1 MFMASSKSVTFQEAK
16 ALAREIKKVA
26 YNLWWTWNVD
36 ARDLFRE
43 LSPQTYARCNHN
55 VIVMFEEISD
65 QELAA
70 RLLDPLM
77 MERAI
82 NVVNHFMKYMS
93 DTNTWAKRNAK
104 ELKSGPVAYFSAE
117 FGIHESLPTYSG
129 GLGILAG
136 DHSKSAS
143 DLGIPFIGVSLYYR
157 QGYFT
162 QQLSPDGWQQESY
175 PNTDPKRLPLELVT
189 DSSGQAIVSSVT
201 VGHSEVFFHA
211 YRINLGRVSIL
222 LLDTNRDENEQ
233 HYREILS
240 QVYGGDITT
249 RVSQEIILGV
259 GGVRMLRAMG
269 ISPSVF
275 HANEGHPAF
284 LTIELLRELIVD
296 KKFPMDKAVEW
307 VRRHTVFTTHT
318 PVAAGHDRFPED
330 LIRFIMHKYVD
341 GWLRDT
347 SDIVHLGRVH
357 PEDSQE
363 PFCMTV
369 LALKMSRAA
378 NGVSELHGRVS
389 RKCGSIFF
397 PENQSMRFPSGIS
410 RTVSISRA
418 GHLHERTGSGRIPS
432 VRNGVIISMIRISG
446 EELKILHSS
455 PMKKYGHCAMSCGG
469 NLLNLFD
476 SGMQQQSIRY
486 GTDPGTSFDRILS
499 TDALTIGFAR
509 RFATY
514 KRAPLFFR
522 DMARAKKIL
531 LNPDYPI
538 QIIFSGKAH
547 PRDDAGKRFIQQ
559 IVGISRDPELFG
571 RVAFLENYDINAGRL
586 LVSGSDIWLNNPR
599 RPLEASGTSGQKTAI
614 HGGLNLS
621 ILDGWWREGY
631 DGKNGWAIGRD
642 EHSDN
647 VEEQDA
653 IDAENLYTVLENQV
667 IPEFYDRRGNG
678 LPRKW
683 LKRVRHAMATLIP
696 RYNTDRMVEEYVK
709 KYYIDK
715 KKS

>member
-1 MFMASSKSVTFQEAK
+1 MALSKSVTFQEAK
-16 ALAREIKKVA
+16 ELAREIKKVA

-55 VIVMFEEISD
+55 VIAMFEEISD

-77 MERAI
+77 MERAK
-82 NVVNHFMKYMS
+82 NVANHFMKYMS
-93 DTNTWAKRNAK
+93 DSNTWAKRNAK
-104 ELKSGPVAYFSAE
+104 ELNSGPVAYFSAE

-162 QQLSPDGWQQESY
+162 QQLSPEGWQQESY

-189 DSSGQAIVSSVT
+189 DSSGQAIVSSVI

-296 KKFPMDKAVEW
+296 KKFPMDKAIEW
-307 VRRHTVFTTHT
+307 VRQHTVFTTHT

-330 LIRFIMHKYVD
+330 LIRFTMHKYVE
-341 GWLRDT
+341 GWVRDI
-347 SDIVHLGRVH
+347 SEIVHLGRVH
-357 PEDSQE
+357 PEDNQE

-369 LALKMSRAA
+369 LALKMSRGA

-389 RKCGSIFF
+389 REMWLDLF
-397 PENQSMRFPSGIS
+397 PGKSVDEVPIGHITNGVHIPGWTS
-410 RTVSISRA
+410 SRA
-418 GHLHERTGSGRIPS
+418 YRFWQNTISKKWSDHLDDPDFWRRIEDPTFVS
-432 VRNGVIISMIRISG
+432 DEEIWALRYVLRRELIEFVRLR
-446 EELKILHSS
+446 
-455 PMKKYGHCAMSCGG
+455 
-469 NLLNLFD
+469 
-476 SGMQQQSIRY
+476 MQQQSIRY

-531 LNPDYPI
+531 LNPDFPV

-559 IVGISRDPELFG
+559 IIGISRDPELFG

-653 IDAENLYTVLENQV
+653 IDAENLYIVLENQV

-696 RYNTDRMVEEYVK
+696 KYNTDRMVEEYVK
-709 KYYIDK
+709 KYYINK

>member
-1 MFMASSKSVTFQEAK
+1 MRLSKSNTFQEAK
-16 ALAREIKKVA
+16 VIARDIKKIA

-43 LSPQTYARCNHN
+43 LSPQTYSRCNHN
-55 VIVMFEEISD
+55 VIAMFEVISE

-77 MERAI
+77 MERAK
-82 NVVNHFMKYMS
+82 NVVNHFKKYMS
-93 DTNTWAKRNAK
+93 ESRTWAKKNAK
-104 ELKSGPVAYFSAE
+104 ALSSGPIAYFSAE

-129 GLGILAG
+129 GLGILSG

-143 DLGIPFIGVSLYYR
+143 DLGLPFIGVCLYYK

-175 PNTDPKRLPLELVT
+175 PHTDPKQLPLELVT
-189 DSSGQAIVSSVT
+189 DASGQPIVSSVT
-201 VGHSEVFFHA
+201 VGHSEVYFHA
-211 YRINLGRVSIL
+211 YRINLGRVSII

-249 RVSQEIILGV
+249 RISQEIILGV
-259 GGVRMLRAMG
+259 GGVRMLRTMG
-269 ISPSVF
+269 IFPSVF
-275 HANEGHPAF
+275 HLNEGHSAF
-284 LTIELLRELIVD
+284 LTLELLRELIVD
-296 KKFPMDKAVEW
+296 KKMPIDKAREW
-307 VRRHTVFTTHT
+307 VRQHTVFTTHT

-330 LIRFIMHKYVD
+330 LLRFTMHKYVE
-341 GWLRDT
+341 GWLHDI

-357 PEDSQE
+357 TEDTQE

-389 RKCGSIFF
+389 REMWMDLYPGKSVDEVPIGHITNGVHVPGWTS
-397 PENQSMRFPSGIS
+397 
-410 RTVSISRA
+410 SRA
-418 GHLHERTGSGRIPS
+418 YRFWQNTIGKNWSEHLDDPVFWKRIEDLS
-432 VRNGVIISMIRISG
+432 FISDEEIWALRYVLRRELIEFVRLR
-446 EELKILHSS
+446 
-455 PMKKYGHCAMSCGG
+455 
-469 NLLNLFD
+469 
-476 SGMQQQSIRY
+476 MQQQSIRY
-486 GTDPGTSFDRILS
+486 GTDPGTSYDRILS

-514 KRAPLFFR
+514 KRAPLFFH
-522 DMARAKKIL
+522 DMARAKRIL
-531 LNPDYPI
+531 SNSEYPV

-547 PRDDAGKRFIQQ
+547 PRDEAGKRFIQK
-559 IVGISRDPELFG
+559 IVGITRDPELFG
-571 RVAFLENYDINAGRL
+571 KVAFLENYDINAGRL
-586 LVSGSDIWLNNPR
+586 LVSGSDVWLNNPR

-621 ILDGWWREGY
+621 ILDGWWREGF
-631 DGKNGWAIGRD
+631 DGKNGWAIGKD

-653 IDAENLYTVLENQV
+653 IDAENLYYTLENHV
-667 IPEFYDRRGNG
+667 IPEFYDRKGNG

-696 RYNTDRMVEEYVK
+696 KYNTDRMVEEYVK
-709 KYYIDK
+709 KYYINDSK
-715 KKS
+715 PN